1 MFNTTRDLLLS
12 LSVDQMFD
20 WLMGLSPIIHVETII
35 NFKNKF
41 TVTIKFGLCVL
52 EDWKISF
59 IIKFTCYSDSHV
71 ATVLWSA
78 EEYVI

>member
-35 NFKNKF
+35 YKF
-41 TVTIKFGLCVL
+41 YGN
-52 EDWKISF
+52 D
-59 IIKFTCYSDSHV
+59 
-71 ATVLWSA
+71 
-78 EEYVI
+78 